1 MLLLILLMAGQAGG
15 NAASGYLKKASWLKG
30 GLYGL
35 KSAIKG
41 KEVHTIFKDVIAD
54 IGA

>member
-1 MLLLILLMAGQAGG
+1 MAGQSGG
-15 NAASGYLKKASWLKG
+15 EAASYLKKASWLKG
-30 GLYGL
+30 GLYGI
-35 KSAIKG
+35 KSAVKG